1 MRVSMRKIIP
11 IFLIATSVI
20 YLFYDRL
27 KRLITKTSLIFVII
41 VMSIASHK
49 SASANPD
56 RQKEG
61 VFLEAHDIESMTMAE
76 GLRHNFVDDIMRDSR
91 GFLWIGYGG
100 GGLSRYD
107 GYEFVN
113 FSANS
118 IQYPLRGNFAIEMAE
133 DRFGRLWVATE
144 GGISTIDL
152 YTLQAAEIKD
162 FTGKLDAAA
171 TVPSWGVL
179 IDNSG
184 KLWIRTG
191 DSIFCFRFNCDGD
204 IDGTAQFTY
213 TPISRGPAYMRDINT
228 NGKPWT
234 GINGEIRELNADFEN
249 NTVNTTPVSSSL
261 VFVPDIMVS
270 DIVKNGKDV
279 WIATDRG
286 LWHYNP
292 DYDTVTNYMND
303 PNDPKSLSQN
313 FINSIGVTDKGR
325 LIVGSLQ
332 GLNIYN
338 PINDNFERI
347 GRRDK
352 LHSVAGLNNV
362 FVNKVYVDGNRVW
375 IGTEGGGLSRITEK
389 RLYVN
394 TITNNFN
401 APGHTFNTPVNAVLV
416 EPSGTVWTGSVEGGL
431 HRSDSNLSHFTHY
444 TAEDGILS
452 HNSVSALALDG
463 DGNLWVGTWGGGVNI
478 LSTKGHVS
486 RLKHFITT
494 SDGAWHIG
502 YVGALI
508 WDSLNKLMWVGT
520 SRGLYIY
527 NPENDTMQEAY
538 PGTYDDVFGAIGA
551 VIDRYNHLW
560 IGSSSGLIDI
570 DLRRYSARPDINSI
584 RHINGRFDNPN
595 MAVNER
601 ITFLFIDSRD
611 TLWVGTNGNGLYRR
625 VTDNGHERFIGITTS
640 NGLPNDIVHGIAESR
655 SGDLWVSTY
664 KGLVRMS
671 RTESGN
677 NPEITVYDTT
687 DGLTCD
693 CFYWN
698 AATRDAAGNILLGCV
713 DGLVVVKSRADVA
726 PDNSE
731 PLKVNIT
738 HVWVDNNEVLP
749 GNHEES
755 QSFCPVSG
763 VKIHERTRSVAFE
776 FSSLDFDNA
785 NNGVYSYRLKGF
797 DNEWNEL
804 PHGRRFIRYTNLSP
818 GDYTLQLVYHRAGQK
833 FDTGSI
839 TELPLTVTPYFYR
852 QWWFILLVIVT
863 LITVVSLIYRH
874 RVNNYKRQRMILQQT
889 VAERTAEIEEQ
900 KRQVQQLTMDRIA
913 FFTNIT
919 HEFRTPITLIL
930 GPIERALKLSYNPQV
945 IEQLHFV
952 ERNSKY
958 LLSLVNQLM
967 DFRKVESGKMEIM
980 RTRGNL
986 ARFLY
991 NMTESFLPITA
1002 DRSIEMRLVSRLPHP
1017 IMSFDEEALQKV
1029 LINLLGNAV
1038 KFTPDGGRISL
1049 CATVLPRG
1057 CGSPGHSIYLSV
1069 TDSGNGI
1076 NPGDI
1081 ERIFDRFYQ
1090 GNNHIKYPVSGT
1102 AGSGIGLYLCRS
1114 LVEIY
1119 GGTISARNNRGGR
1132 GCTFRVILPLPEDEI
1147 PEASPDETP
1156 SVNTGDG
1163 LTASVAVKPGVP
1175 PAERLTILVVEDNDD
1190 MRAFIRS
1197 ILSDRFNVAEA
1208 RNGEDALKVLANRE
1222 IDFII
1227 SDLMMPVMDGIELSR
1242 KVKETFDISH
1252 IPFLMLTAKTGRE
1265 SRLES
1270 YRIGVDEY
1278 ILKPFDEELLLARID
1293 SILKNRRRYQ
1303 ERFAAGQMKVEALNI
1318 DEDSRDKK
1326 FMDQVMKVIHDNY
1339 RNSYFEIGDFAEA
1352 LGVSRSLLNKKL
1364 QNLAGQSAGQLLRT
1378 FRLNTARE
1386 LLLRNRKTRAMNIS
1400 EIAYEVGFN
1409 DSKYFTRCFTKQFNV
1424 TPSSI
1429 LNDE

>member
-1 MRVSMRKIIP
+1 MIP
-11 IFLIATSVI
+11 IFLIAIFVI
-20 YLFYDRL
+20 YTFYDRL
-27 KRLITKTSLIFVII
+27 KQLFAKIQLVFVAI
-41 VMSIASHK
+41 VMSVVSYSPA
-49 SASANPD
+49 SASPD
-56 RQKEG
+56 RLNEG
-61 VFLEAHDIESMTMAE
+61 VFMEAHDIESLTMAE

-100 GGLSRYD
+100 GGVSRYD

-144 GGISTIDL
+144 GGISIINL
-152 YTLQAAEIKD
+152 YNLRQTEVKD
-162 FTGKLDAAA
+162 YTGRLDAAVN
-171 TVPSWGVL
+171 VPSWGVHV
-179 IDNSG
+179 DKSG

-191 DSIFCFRFNCDGD
+191 DSIICFRFSADGD
-204 IDGTAQFTY
+204 IDSTAQYTY
-213 TPISRGPAYMRDINT
+213 TPISRGPTCLRDING

-234 GINGEIRELNADFEN
+234 GINGEICELSADFEDN
-249 NTVNTTPVSSSL
+249 RITPVPVSSSL
-261 VFVPDIMVS
+261 IFVPDIMVA
-270 DIVKNGKDV
+270 DMVKSGKDV

-286 LWHYNP
+286 LWRYNP
-292 DYDTVTNYMND
+292 ALDAATNYMND
-303 PNDPKSLSQN
+303 PNDSKSLSQN
-313 FINSIGVTDKGR
+313 FINSVAVTSKGQ

-338 PINDNFERI
+338 PINDNFERV
-347 GRRDK
+347 GRSDP
-352 LHSVAGLNNV
+352 LHSVPGLNNV

-431 HRSDSNLSHFTHY
+431 HRSDSDLNHFTHY

-463 DGNLWVGTWGGGVNI
+463 EGNLWVGTWGGGVNV

-494 SDGAWHIG
+494 SDGTWHIG

-508 WDSLNKLMWVGT
+508 WDPLNKLMWVGT

-527 NPENDTMQEAY
+527 NPVSDTMQEAY
-538 PGTYDDVFGAIGA
+538 PGTFDDVFGAIGA

-570 DLRRYSARPDINSI
+570 DLRRYAAQPDADAV
-584 RHINGRFDNPN
+584 RHINGRFDNPD
-595 MAVNER
+595 MGVNER

-611 TLWVGTNGNGLYRR
+611 TLWVGTNGNGLYHRA
-625 VTDNGHERFIGITTS
+625 TDNGHERFIGMTTAH
-640 NGLPNDIVHGIAESR
+640 GLPNDIIHGIAESR

-671 RTESGN
+671 RSESGSV
-677 NPEITVYDTT
+677 PEITVYDTT
-687 DGLTCD
+687 NGLTCD

-698 AATRDAAGNILLGCV
+698 AAARDAAGNILMGCV
-713 DGLVVVKSRADVA
+713 DGLVVVKSRAEAA
-726 PDNSE
+726 PGGNE
-731 PLKVNIT
+731 PLRVNIT
-738 HVWVDNNEVLP
+738 HVWVDNSELLP
-749 GNHEES
+749 GKGEGS

-763 VKIHERTRSVAFE
+763 VTTHERTRSVAFE

-785 NNGVYSYRLKGF
+785 NTGVYSYRLKGF
-797 DNEWNEL
+797 DSDWNEL

-818 GDYTLQLVYHRAGQK
+818 GHYTLQLVYHRAGQK
-833 FDTGSI
+833 FAPENI

-852 QWWFILLVIVT
+852 RWWFIMLVIVT
-863 LITVVSLIYRH
+863 LIAGGTLIYRR
-874 RVNNYKRQRMILQQT
+874 RVTNYKRQRLILQQT

-967 DFRKVESGKMEIM
+967 DFRKVESGKMEIV

-1002 DRSIEMRLVSRLPHP
+1002 DRSIELRLVARLPRP

-1057 CGSPGHSIYLSV
+1057 CGSTGHSIYLSV

-1076 NPGDI
+1076 NPEDI

-1119 GGTISARNNRGGR
+1119 GGSISARNNRGGR
-1132 GCTFRVILPLPEDEI
+1132 GCTFRVILPLPDDEI
-1147 PEASPDETP
+1147 PEVSPDETL
-1156 SVNTGDG
+1156 SVNTSDG
-1163 LTASVAVKPGVP
+1163 LTATVAVKPGVP

-1303 ERFAAGQMKVEALNI
+1303 ERFAAGQMKVESLNI